1 MGSILS
7 AIFGPL
13 TDLIGKFVP
22 DATVKLQLEEALKS
36 QEFQSQLEQAL
47 TNAQEAQ
54 NPSLLVAG
62 WRPMCGWICTFTL
75 MLGALIK
82 VLLPAILIILVAIF
96 NISSDPI
103 NSVISQLNAIDISY
117 FITMLTGMLGLSGLR
132 TFEKVQGIQTDR
144 LDN

>member
-1 MGSILS
+1 MGTILS

-13 TDLIGKFVP
+13 TDLISKFVP
-22 DATVKLQLEEALKS
+22 DATVKLQLEAALKS

-62 WRPMCGWICTFTL
+62 WRPMCGWICTATL
-75 MLGALIK
+75 ALGALVK
-82 VLLPAILIILVAIF
+82 VLLPAILIVLVAVF

-103 NSVISQLNAIDISY
+103 NSVITQLNAIDISY

-132 TFEKVQGIQTDR
+132 TFEKVQGIDTTR
-144 LDN
+144 LD